1 MDRVVSQLLTEID
14 AVSAASGDASDR
26 AAVFVIGA
34 TNRPD
39 LLDVSLMRPGR
50 FDRLLYL
57 GIAADHSSRLGI
69 LRAITRKFCLD
80 QDVDMDDIVRHC
92 PSNFTGADFFALGS
106 NAIARAI
113 KRKSTSLLEQA
124 GGDERELQRVL
135 RESQQADISV
145 TVSQQDFLQSLPGI
159 VPSVSTAQLAHYR
172 RLRQQFSG
180 TQT

>member
-1 MDRVVSQLLTEID
+1 M
-14 AVSAASGDASDR
+14 SAASGDASDR

-113 KRKSTSLLEQA
+113 KRKSTSLLSMPVGMSASCSVFSANRSRPTSASLYLSKTFSSRYPASFPLYLLPILLTIADFDSSSQ
-124 GGDERELQRVL
+124 ERR
-135 RESQQADISV
+135 REKKNV
-145 TVSQQDFLQSLPGI
+145 F
-159 VPSVSTAQLAHYR
+159 
-172 RLRQQFSG
+172 
-180 TQT
+180 